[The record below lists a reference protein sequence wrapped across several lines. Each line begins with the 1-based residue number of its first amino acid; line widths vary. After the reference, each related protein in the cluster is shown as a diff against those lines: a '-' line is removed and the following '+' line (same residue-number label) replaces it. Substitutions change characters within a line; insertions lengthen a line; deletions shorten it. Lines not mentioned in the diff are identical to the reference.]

1 MGLLK
6 VENLS
11 KSFTLHTLGE
21 KTIHGF
27 SDLSFEI
34 CEGQVLALSG
44 PSGTGKSSALKCIYR
59 TYLPSKG
66 RILYRSQ
73 AGEELNLAALPEH
86 RIIQL
91 RRVEIGFVSQFLKVL
106 PRVAA
111 ADVVA
116 EPLIQQGAKREPARQ
131 QAEKLLSRL
140 NIPSRLHDA
149 YPVTFSGGE
158 QQRVN
163 IARAVIGRPRLLLL
177 DEPTASLDADSV
189 QMVLALLDD
198 LRRGG
203 TTMVMICH
211 DQEVARQ
218 IADVI
223 LPMSSHLPIAKRVRE
238 SISTA
243 SGGSLII
250 TNGNLVLKDRIAEQ
264 TDLAVVNGKIRSIGT
279 ISEQDRDLPRVDA
292 SGLWVMPG
300 FIDLHSDAIEK
311 AIEPRPRAELP
322 IELALTE
329 LDKNLAACG
338 ITTMHHCIS
347 FTGKEDNRLRYYE
360 RSAELVR
367 SIKQLAPDMLVRTR
381 VHARYEILETGAI
394 PLLNELMQQRLI
406 DLLSL
411 MDHTPGQGQFRN
423 KAYLYEYYT
432 KAAHLTRKQVDDMV
446 KRRVALRSNFDDGH
460 VRSLVQESLARQ
472 IPVASHDDDT
482 QAKVA
487 WVHDMGVGISEFPV
501 TMEAARTAHDLGMGV
516 LMGAPNI
523 IFGRSLSDNLSGRDA
538 VFAQCCNL
546 IGSDYS
552 PSTLLHAVF
561 RLEQEGLGNMPELIQ
576 MISHQPAICIGQS
589 DQLGSIEK
597 GLSADLVIVDGTGRV
612 PRVKQTFVAGNQ
624 VYSSNWP

>member
-1 MGLLK
+1 MGLLN

-27 SDLSFEI
+27 CDLSFEI
-34 CEGQVLALSG
+34 DEGQVLALSG

-59 TYLPSKG
+59 TYLPSQG
-66 RILYRSQ
+66 RILYRSLS
-73 AGEELNLAALPEH
+73 GEELDLAALPEH

-91 RRVEIGFVSQFLKVL
+91 RRGEMGFVSQFLKVL

-116 EPLIQQGAKREPARQ
+116 EPLIQQGAKREAARQ
-131 QAEKLLSRL
+131 QAEKLLDRL
-140 NIPSRLHDA
+140 NIPTRLHDA

-177 DEPTASLDADSV
+177 DEPTASLDAGSV
-189 QMVLALLDD
+189 QVVLDLLDE
-198 LRRGG
+198 LRRTG

-223 LPMSSHLPIAKRVRE
+223 LPMSSPLPIVKKVDASV
-238 SISTA
+238 STA
-243 SGGSLII
+243 GGTSLVIA
-250 TNGNLVLKDRIAEQ
+250 NGNLVLKDRIAQQ
-264 TDLAVVNGKIRSIGT
+264 TALAVVDGKIRSIGAL
-279 ISEQDRDLPRVDA
+279 SEQDRKLPRVDA

-347 FTGKEDNRLRYYE
+347 FTEKENSRLRYYQ

-367 SIKQLAPDMLVRTR
+367 RIKQLAPEMLVRTR

-394 PLLNELMQQRLI
+394 PLLNELMEQRLI

-411 MDHTPGQGQFRN
+411 MDHTPGQGQFR
-423 KAYLYEYYT
+423 KTDYLYEYYT
-432 KAAHLTRKQVDDMV
+432 KAAHLTRGQVDDMV
-446 KRRVALRSNFDDGH
+446 KRRLALRSNFDDGH
-460 VRSLVQESLARQ
+460 VRELVREALSRQ

-482 QAKVA
+482 KAKVT
-487 WVHDMGVGISEFPV
+487 WVRDMGVGISEFPV
-501 TMEAARTAHDLGMGV
+501 TIEAARAAHELGMGV

-538 VFAQCCNL
+538 VSDRCCNL

-561 RLEQEGLGNMPELIQ
+561 RLQQEGLGNLPELIR
-576 MISHQPAICIGQS
+576 MVSHHPAESIGQS
-589 DQLGSIEK
+589 HRLGSIDE
-597 GLSADLVIVDGTGRV
+597 GLSADLVIVDGSGRV
-612 PRVKQTFVAGNQ
+612 PRVKRTYVAGNL
-624 VYSSNWP
+624 VYSSN